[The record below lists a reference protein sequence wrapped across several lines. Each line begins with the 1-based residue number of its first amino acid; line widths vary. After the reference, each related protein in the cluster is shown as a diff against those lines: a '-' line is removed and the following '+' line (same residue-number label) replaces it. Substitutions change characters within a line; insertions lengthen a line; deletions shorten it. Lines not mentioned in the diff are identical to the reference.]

1 MQTNK
6 YEEIEKQYEEGIF
19 CVFLSL
25 LPQKKREN
33 QCQALCNGKQKDI
46 TKTNENEPIF
56 KK

>member
-6 YEEIEKQYEEGIF
+6 YEEIEKQYEKGIF

-33 QCQALCNGKQKDI
+33 QCQALYIGKQKDI
-46 TKTNENEPIF
+46 TKTNENQPIF